1 MSTKAHPDY
10 GDTGSIK
17 EWNLRLFITDW
28 TPRCVVA
35 YKNLN
40 RICSKHLKDMCQIE
54 VVDLLENPEI
64 ARREQ
69 IVAIPTLMK
78 MSPKPERIII
88 GDFTDEE
95 RVLKTLGIERH
106 RKRTR

>member
-10 GDTGSIK
+10 ADTDSVP
-17 EWNLRLFITDW
+17 EWELRLFVTDW

-40 RICSKHLKDMCQIE
+40 RICDEHLKDKCKIE
-54 VVDLLENPEI
+54 LVDLLETPEV
-64 ARREQ
+64 ARQEQ

-78 MSPKPERIII
+78 MSPLPQKLMV
-88 GDFTDEE
+88 GDFTDEAK
-95 RVLKTLGIERH
+95 VLKALGIEPPRL
-106 RKRTR
+106 K

>member
-10 GDTGSIK
+10 GNTDSIR
-17 EWNLRLFITDW
+17 EYNLRLFVTDW

-40 RICSKHLKDMCQIE
+40 RICEEHLKGKCNIE
-54 VVDLLENPEI
+54 VIDLLEKLEL
-64 ARREQ
+64 ARQEQ

-78 MSPKPERIII
+78 MSPLPQWLMV
-88 GDFTDEE
+88 GDFTSEE
-95 RVLKTLGIERH
+95 KVLKALGLEALRA
-106 RKRTR
+106 K